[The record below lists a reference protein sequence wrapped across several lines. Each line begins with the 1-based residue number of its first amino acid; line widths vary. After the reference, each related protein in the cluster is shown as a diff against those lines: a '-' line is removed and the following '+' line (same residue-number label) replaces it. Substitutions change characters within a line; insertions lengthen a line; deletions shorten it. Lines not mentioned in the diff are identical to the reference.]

1 MLLRV
6 EVVSVCA
13 TDVRCAYGFTE
24 SLAVYLNGSID
35 DESVALFVLMACT
48 RPVYEREA
56 AAAATIESSRSRAPT
71 LSMLFSQLIR
81 RGGEGAVFADNR
93 SLAFEQEHV
102 REGELRSLIR
112 SMLNWVISFLSEFG
126 QGVIYAWCRYCLE
139 HRVDGLLDGFP
150 DQLA

>member
-1 MLLRV
+1 M
-6 EVVSVCA
+6 
-13 TDVRCAYGFTE
+13 
-24 SLAVYLNGSID
+24 
-35 DESVALFVLMACT
+35 MACT

-71 LSMLFSQLIR
+71 LSMLFSQLIW

-93 SLAFEQEHV
+93 SPAFEQEHV
-102 REGELRSLIR
+102 REGELHSLIR
-112 SMLNWVISFLSEFG
+112 SMLNWAISFLSEFG